1 MDVINN
7 AGNTLDNI
15 LDGRNTPVDWPEF
28 SELFEKG
35 DITVVDLREDVE
47 AQPFID
53 QYGADRWIHIPQPE
67 LRERYNE
74 LPKDKDLCLFCG
86 TGARSF
92 ECQIILNQ
100 NGFTRVK
107 NLQGGYAIIRVT
119 EPDFIPE
126 GG

>member
-1 MDVINN
+1 M
-7 AGNTLDNI
+7 
-15 LDGRNTPVDWPEF
+15 
-28 SELFEKG
+28 
-35 DITVVDLREDVE
+35 VDLREAVE

-53 QYGADRWIHIPQPE
+53 KYGADRWIFLPQPE
-67 LRERYNE
+67 MRERYNE
-74 LPKDKDLCLFCG
+74 LPKDKELCLFCG

-92 ECQIILNQ
+92 ECQCTLNQ
-100 NGFTRVK
+100 KGFTRVK